1 MKHSGLKNTSKHGGS
16 LLRMVMKTEISGILM
31 VLQPTYLKL
40 SIATQNSLTEQIA
53 LNIIQ
58 IVNGGAAKR
67 VAKQKLSIEHF
78 MYTYLYKRKK

>member
-1 MKHSGLKNTSKHGGS
+1 
-16 LLRMVMKTEISGILM
+16 MVMKTEISGILM
-31 VLQPTYLKL
+31 RIIQPTNLKL
-40 SIATQNSLTEQIA
+40 LIATQNSLTEQIA